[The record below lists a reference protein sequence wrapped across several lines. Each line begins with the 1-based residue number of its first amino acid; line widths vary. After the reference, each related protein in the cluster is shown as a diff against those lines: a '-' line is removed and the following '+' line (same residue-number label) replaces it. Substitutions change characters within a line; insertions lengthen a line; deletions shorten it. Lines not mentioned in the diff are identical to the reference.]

1 MPTDSDR
8 QAACERIAT
17 AMGWKKLS
25 PRDIR
30 WRQLEDD
37 EHATRLRWA
46 NPVDVA
52 FVSPPDFFAD
62 PVAFMALWEWLR
74 TKKHWEVGINS
85 CWSDPVDVHIADSEC
100 HRCGV
105 IANMFD
111 DNVMVA
117 LALAADAAIKEAERG
132 K

>member
-1 MPTDSDR
+1 MTDSDR
-8 QAACERIAT
+8 QAVNERIAT
-17 AMGWKKLS
+17 AMGWKFRK
-25 PRDIR
+25 R
-30 WRQLEDD
+30 EG
-37 EHATRLRWA
+37 T
-46 NPVDVA
+46 VDFWYQPNGV
-52 FVSPPDFFAD
+52 FYTELPDFFAD

-74 TKKHWEVGINS
+74 TEKHWEVGINS

-117 LALAADAAIKEAERG
+117 LALAADAAIKEAT
-132 K
+132 

>member
-62 PVAFMALWEWLR
+62 PVAADALMRWL
-74 TKKHWEVGINS
+74 
-85 CWSDPVDVHIADSEC
+85 
-100 HRCGV
+100 
-105 IANMFD
+105 D
-111 DNVMVA
+111 DNGYTWQLGNEREKSFKIQHYAAVEKDGATVVGYHQLSSSWSIA
-117 LALAADAAIKEAERG
+117 LALAADAAIKEAA